1 VRRCLAFVSRCGNDF
16 VVLSEREA
24 ITELQSGG
32 QAPHTP
38 PFFLFFFFFFLDAA
52 RSGTWIEEVEEKR
65 KSRSNV
71 QDHAA
76 LDVHDAVRRR
86 EDGTRRRRKQEED
99 IRRAGLQMAV
109 RKKKK
114 RRARKRRKERMK
126 TTGR

>member
-1 VRRCLAFVSRCGNDF
+1 M
-16 VVLSEREA
+16 
-24 ITELQSGG
+24 GG
-32 QAPHTP
+32 KPPTP
-38 PFFLFFFFFFLDAA
+38 PLFFFSFSFSFLMPQGAE
-52 RSGTWIEEVEEKR
+52 RGSTIEEVEEKR